1 MKQKGKTEFNF
12 EEFLNFYSKKTTNLA
27 EYRDSLQRNLLHIV
41 CLEQE
46 LGIIRYLVTNYES
59 LINQLDLDKQTPLS
73 LSIREEKF
81 FVARLLLLHNAD
93 PKVGGGTFGSSL
105 HMATTKL

>member
-1 MKQKGKTEFNF
+1 LG
-12 EEFLNFYSKKTTNLA
+12 

-46 LGIIRYLVTNYES
+46 LGIIRYLVTHYEK
-59 LINQLDLDKQTPLS
+59 LINELDLDKQTPLS

-93 PKVGGGTFGSSL
+93 PKQGGGTFGSSL
-105 HMATTKL
+105 HMATTKLQVNLIRDLLKGGANPNA